1 MKGLEDYKK
10 ELANRISV
18 LVILCVVALLAMLFG
33 NFYLKEQF
41 PLKGNITYYVVGFF
55 TDLEIV
61 SLFFMGTLI
70 RAYRNETAL
79 KERYTKERDEREI
92 LIRMK
97 SGANI
102 VPLLSMLIVII
113 SLIVADISY
122 EAFIALMAVAFT
134 QMVNSKMIKIYI
146 FTNRG

>member
-1 MKGLEDYKK
+1 MC
-10 ELANRISV
+10 A
-18 LVILCVVALLAMLFG
+18 VALLVVLFG

-41 PLKGNITYYVVGFF
+41 PLRSNVTDYVVGFF

-61 SLFFMGTLI
+61 SLFYMSTLI
-70 RAYRNETAL
+70 CAYRNETVL

-102 VPLLSMLIVII
+102 VSLLSMLIVII
-113 SLIVADISY
+113 SLIVAYIS
-122 EAFIALMAVAFT
+122 L
-134 QMVNSKMIKIYI
+134 
-146 FTNRG
+146 

>member
-18 LVILCVVALLAMLFG
+18 LVILCVVALLAVLFG

-41 PLKGNITYYVVGFF
+41 PLKGNITDYVVGFF
-55 TDLEIV
+55 TGLEIV
-61 SLFFMGTLI
+61 SLLYMGTLI
-70 RAYRNETAL
+70 RAYKNETAL
-79 KERYTKERDEREI
+79 KEMYTKERDEREI

-102 VPLLSMLIVII
+102 VPFLSMLIVII
-113 SLIVADISY
+113 SLIVAYISY
-122 EAFIALMAVAFT
+122 EAFIALMAVAFA
-134 QMVNSKMIKIYI
+134 QMVISKMLKIYWSRKI
-146 FTNRG
+146 